1 MILQGLGGED
11 NVLDINSCATRLR
24 LTVADSSRVNEE
36 MLKQTGAHGVI
47 KKGNGIQVIYGPQV
61 FIIHSELEEY
71 VDRIKKQED
80 REAYAG
86 RTVMATKGPET
97 NDCTLFTIHR

>member
-1 MILQGLGGED
+1 MIRQGLGGED

-80 REAYAG
+80 REA
-86 RTVMATKGPET
+86 
-97 NDCTLFTIHR
+97 